1 MWMRQLMHGHG
12 CSRRTIVSE
21 EFAIRLVITR
31 EIIHVYQISRN
42 LDHILELRSCTPEDV
57 ADILDHRSRLHPDVE
72 PGCTQGI
79 DFGTG
84 NRIVGTARAGSGHK
98 QKVAGSLD
106 VRILAARRRFSINDS
121 AFYPAHLNYFAR
133 TQRSQPNADI
143 VEFGVEIQ

>member
-31 EIIHVYQISRN
+31 EIIHVYQISGN
-42 LDHILELRSCTPEDV
+42 LDHILQLRSCTPEDV

-72 PGCTQGI
+72 PGCAQGI
-79 DFGTG
+79 GCGTG
-84 NRIVGTARAGSGHK
+84 NRVVATARPRAGHK
-98 QKVAGSLD
+98 QKVASSLD
-106 VRILAARRRFSINDS
+106 LRIPAPRRRFSINDS

-133 TQRSQPNADI
+133 TQRSQPHEDI
-143 VEFGVEIQ
+143 VEF